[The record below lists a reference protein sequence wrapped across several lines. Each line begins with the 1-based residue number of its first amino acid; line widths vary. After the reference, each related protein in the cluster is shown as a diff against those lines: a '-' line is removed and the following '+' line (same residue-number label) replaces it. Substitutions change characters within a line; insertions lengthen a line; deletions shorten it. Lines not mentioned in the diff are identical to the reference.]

1 MLSDQR
7 DENRRILLAA
17 IRKADSIAR
26 IDVARETGISQATV
40 TTVTAELLRDGLI
53 EEVPQESGSAGGRK
67 PVGRRGRPRVN
78 LKLRGAAHLVAGIK
92 LTDRMLSVVL
102 VDFEGAHLGEYR
114 LPLEQSVF
122 DPEDLGAVL
131 RKALENAVGK
141 IGRKYKELSAVG
153 LGLSGMIDETKG
165 LVYWSASLS
174 RRNVDLRTPLTAELG
189 LPVFIDNDANLVAM
203 AEQYFGLGQGV
214 LDFIV
219 VTIESGVGMGVVLGG
234 ELYRGNRGCA
244 AEFGHTKVQL
254 DGALCRCGQ
263 RGCLEAYVA
272 DYALLREAYVCNLFD
287 DIKDPTARLETLR
300 LLARDGN
307 AVAQSIIDRGTRMFA
322 MGLANIINIFD
333 PQLIIISGD
342 QLQFDFLN
350 QDTVMGQ
357 MRGSIVEVDKE
368 PPKVLIHKWDDL
380 MWARGAAA
388 YALDKVEKI
397 ALDRMRH
404 NAD

>member
-53 EEVPQESGSAGGRK
+53 EEVPQESANLGSK

-102 VDFEGAHLGEYR
+102 VDFEGKHLGEYR

-122 DPEDLGAVL
+122 EPEDLAPEL
-131 RKALENAVGK
+131 RKALEGAVKK
-141 IGRKYKELSAVG
+141 IGRDYNELSAVG

-214 LDFIV
+214 SDFIV
-219 VTIESGVGMGVVLGG
+219 VTIEAGVGMGIVLGG

-244 AEFGHTKVQL
+244 AEFGHTKVHL

-272 DYALLREAYVCNLFD
+272 DYALLREAYVSNLFD
-287 DIKDPTARLETLR
+287 DIKDPAARLESLK

-307 AVAQSIIDRGTRMFA
+307 AVAQSIIDRATRMFA

-350 QDTVMGQ
+350 QETVMEQ
-357 MRGSIVEVDKE
+357 MRGSIVEVDKA

-388 YALDKVEKI
+388 YALDKVVKI
-397 ALDRMRH
+397 ALDRMRN

>member
-26 IDVARETGISQATV
+26 IDVARQTGISQATV

-53 EEVPQESGSAGGRK
+53 EEVPQESDTAGGVR

-78 LKLRGAAHLVAGIK
+78 LKLRGAAHLVAGVK
-92 LTDRMLSVVL
+92 LTDRMVSVVL
-102 VDFEGAHLGEYR
+102 VDFEGKHQGEYR
-114 LPLEQSVF
+114 AALSQSVF
-122 DPEDLGAVL
+122 EPKSLAGELKHALKAAAKQAGRTYED
-131 RKALENAVGK
+131 
-141 IGRKYKELSAVG
+141 LSAVG
-153 LGLSGMIDETKG
+153 LGLSGMINEAEG
-165 LVYWSASLS
+165 LVYWSPSLS
-174 RRNVDLRTPLTAELG
+174 ERNVALRAPLTAELC

-214 LDFIV
+214 SDFIV
-219 VTIESGVGMGVVLGG
+219 VTIEAGVGMGIVLDG
-234 ELYRGNRGCA
+234 EVYRGNRGCA
-244 AEFGHTKVQL
+244 AEFGHTKVHL

-272 DYALLREAYVCNLFD
+272 NYALLREAHISDLVAD
-287 DIKDPTARLETLR
+287 VEGPAERLETLMR
-300 LLARDGN
+300 LAREGD
-307 AVAQSIIDRGTRMFA
+307 AVARSIIERATRMFA

-333 PQLIIISGD
+333 PQLIIISGE
-342 QLQFDFLN
+342 QMQFDFLN
-350 QDTVMGQ
+350 QDTVLEQ
-357 MRGSIVEVDKE
+357 MRGSIVEVDIE

-388 YALDKVEKI
+388 YALDKVVKI
-397 ALDRMRH
+397 ALGRMRK
-404 NAD
+404 NGD